1 MKEIL
6 THIIEQWFLTEP
18 ALFRIFC
25 IQQLEPN
32 TQMRCPVRCGG
43 GRVQYNPEMIS
54 RSRISNTELEE
65 LLRVEMIRLLLK
77 HPYERRPEGC
87 LPESASLGSNMVID
101 QHCNLKCVQY
111 AKAADFQLPANECYE
126 WYVNKLDVLLRQ
138 PPIEDDTPPEPQS
151 IGPIPGNG
159 DGEPSDD
166 ANDIDSDD
174 SPNNKPNTPPSDKEQ
189 PDGSGQ
195 QSAQSDDENNN
206 GATSSKS
213 DNSGDSDSDSKNEPK
228 GGGGNSFWRKL
239 SEKMKR
245 WLAQDF
251 QLGRKLDGN
260 AGQQMLRDWLADNV
274 ELWQD
279 DELRREEINEIIR
292 STTTWGTLPGTLV
305 EQIIASLAVKMD
317 YRKALS
323 SFHTSIL
330 SSKRHLTRMRPN
342 RRSGFAQMGSRYDLA
357 ARLLVAVDVSGSIES
372 KTLQAFYSVVA
383 RFFKYGVETID
394 VVQFDVGLREVVT
407 FKKRPTKVEVCGR
420 GGTSFQEIF
429 DYLKDHR
436 QYDGLLIFTD
446 GYAPEPRVDFAL
458 RTKVLWI
465 CRSEQEYN
473 VHHEWMEKTGRAC
486 WIEF

>member
-6 THIIEQWFLTEP
+6 THIVEQWYLTEP
-18 ALFRIFC
+18 ALFQIFC

-32 TQMRCPVRCGG
+32 TEMRCPVRCGG
-43 GRVQYNPEMIS
+43 GRVQYNPAMITGC
-54 RSRISNTELEE
+54 RISNAELEE
-65 LLRVEMIRLLLK
+65 MLRIEMIRLLLK
-77 HPYERRPEGC
+77 HPYERLPEGC
-87 LPESASLGSNMVID
+87 LPEAASLGSNMVID

-111 AKAADFQLPANECYE
+111 AKAADFQLPNNECYE

-138 PPIEDDTPPEPQS
+138 PLIEEEEPIDRQS
-151 IGPIPGNG
+151 IGPIPGSG
-159 DGEPSDD
+159 DGEPSGD
-166 ANDIDSDD
+166 ANDADTDD
-174 SPNNKPNTPPSDKEQ
+174 SPDGKP
-189 PDGSGQ
+189 
-195 QSAQSDDENNN
+195 QSVQSDDN
-206 GATSSKS
+206 G
-213 DNSGDSDSDSKNEPK
+213 N
-228 GGGGNSFWRKL
+228 GGSNWQKL
-239 SEKMKR
+239 SDKMNR
-245 WLAQDF
+245 WLAGSF
-251 QLGRKLDGN
+251 QLGREMDKT
-260 AGQQMLRDWLADNV
+260 MEKMMRDWLADNV

-357 ARLLVAVDVSGSIES
+357 AQLLVAVDVSGSIES

-407 FKKRPTKVEVCGR
+407 FKKRPTMVEVRGR
-420 GGTSFQEIF
+420 GGTSFQEVF

-446 GYAPEPRVDFAL
+446 GYAPQPRVDFAM

-465 CRSEQEYN
+465 CRSEKEYKE
-473 VHHEWMEKTGRAC
+473 HHDWMEKTGRAC

>member
-1 MKEIL
+1 MNEIL

-32 TQMRCPVRCGG
+32 TEMRCPVRCGG
-43 GRVQYNPEMIS
+43 GRVQYNPAMITGC
-54 RSRISNTELEE
+54 RISNAELEE
-65 LLRVEMIRLLLK
+65 LLRIEMIRLLLK
-77 HPYERRPEGC
+77 HPYERLPEGC
-87 LPESASLGSNMVID
+87 LPEAASLASNMVID
-101 QHCNLKCVQY
+101 QHANLQLVQY
-111 AKAADFQLPANECYE
+111 AKAAAFQLPANECYE

-138 PPIEDDTPPEPQS
+138 PFIEDDTPPDRQS
-151 IGPIPGNG
+151 FGPVAGSGNG
-159 DGEPSDD
+159 SPSDD
-166 ANDIDSDD
+166 ANDSDSDD
-174 SPNNKPNTPPSDKEQ
+174 SPDREPDSEQ
-189 PDGSGQ
+189 GDNEQSG
-195 QSAQSDDENNN
+195 
-206 GATSSKS
+206 
-213 DNSGDSDSDSKNEPK
+213 
-228 GGGGNSFWRKL
+228 GGGGNLLWRKL
-239 SEKMKR
+239 SEKMNR

-251 QLGRKLDGN
+251 QYGRKLDGN
-260 AGQQMLRDWLADNV
+260 TQQQMLRDWLADNT

-279 DELRREEINEIIR
+279 DELRREEINELIR
-292 STTTWGTLPGTLV
+292 TTTQWGTLPGKLV

-357 ARLLVAVDVSGSIES
+357 SRLLVAVDVSGSIDS
-372 KTLQAFYSVVA
+372 RTLQAFYSVVA

-394 VVQFDVGLREVVT
+394 VVQFDAALQGDVVT
-407 FKKRPTKVEVCGR
+407 FKKRPTKVEVRGR
-420 GGTSFQEIF
+420 GGTSFQEVF

-446 GYAPEPRVDFAL
+446 GYAPEPRVDFAM

-465 CRSEQEYN
+465 CRSEAEYN
-473 VHHEWMEKTGRAC
+473 QHHEWMSKTGRAC

>member
-6 THIIEQWFLTEP
+6 THIVEQWYLTEP
-18 ALFRIFC
+18 ALFQIFC

-32 TQMRCPVRCGG
+32 TEMRCPVRCGG
-43 GRVQYNPEMIS
+43 GRVQYNPAMITGC
-54 RSRISNTELEE
+54 RISNAELEE
-65 LLRVEMIRLLLK
+65 MLRIEMIRLLLK
-77 HPYERRPEGC
+77 HPYERLPEGC
-87 LPESASLGSNMVID
+87 LPEAASLGSNMVID

-111 AKAADFQLPANECYE
+111 AKAADFQLPNNECYE

-138 PPIEDDTPPEPQS
+138 PPLDNDSSPEPQS
-151 IGPIPGNG
+151 ISSISSNSS
-159 DGEPSDD
+159 GEPSDGS
-166 ANDIDSDD
+166 NNSNSDC
-174 SPNNKPNTPPSDKEQ
+174 SA
-189 PDGSGQ
+189 GS
-195 QSAQSDDENNN
+195 
-206 GATSSKS
+206 SSVGGGS
-213 DNSGDSDSDSKNEPK
+213 LFNSEPK
-228 GGGGNSFWRKL
+228 GGNGGSNWQKL
-239 SEKMKR
+239 SDKMNR
-245 WLAQDF
+245 WLAGSF
-251 QLGRKLDGN
+251 QLGREMDKTM
-260 AGQQMLRDWLADNV
+260 QKMMRDWLADNV

-394 VVQFDVGLREVVT
+394 VVQFDAALQGEVVT
-407 FKKRPTKVEVCGR
+407 FKKRPTKVEVRGR
-420 GGTSFQEIF
+420 GGTSFQEVF

-446 GYAPEPRVDFAL
+446 GYAPEPRVDFAM

-465 CRSEQEYN
+465 CRSEKEYKE
-473 VHHEWMEKTGRAC
+473 HHDWMEKTGRAC

>member
-1 MKEIL
+1 MNEIL

-32 TQMRCPVRCGG
+32 TEMHCPVRCGG
-43 GRVQYNPEMIS
+43 GRVQYNPKMITGC
-54 RSRISNTELEE
+54 RISNAELEE
-65 LLRVEMIRLLLK
+65 LLRIEMIRLLLK
-77 HPYERRPEGC
+77 HPYERLPEGC
-87 LPESASLGSNMVID
+87 LPEAASLASNMVID
-101 QHCNLKCVQY
+101 QHANLQLVQY
-111 AKAADFQLPANECYE
+111 AKAAAFQLPANECYE

-138 PPIEDDTPPEPQS
+138 PFIEDDTPPDRQS
-151 IGPIPGNG
+151 FGPVAGSGNG
-159 DGEPSDD
+159 NPSDD
-166 ANDIDSDD
+166 A
-174 SPNNKPNTPPSDKEQ
+174 T
-189 PDGSGQ
+189 
-195 QSAQSDDENNN
+195 
-206 GATSSKS
+206 
-213 DNSGDSDSDSKNEPK
+213 DSDSDDLPDKEPDSEQGDNEQSG
-228 GGGGNSFWRKL
+228 GGGGNSLWRKL
-239 SEKMKR
+239 TEKMNR
-245 WLAQDF
+245 WLAQNF
-251 QLGRKLDGN
+251 QLGRKMDGN
-260 AGQQMLRDWLADNV
+260 MQQQMLRDWLADNT

-292 STTTWGTLPGTLV
+292 TTTQWGTLPGKLV

-357 ARLLVAVDVSGSIES
+357 SRLLVAVDVSGSIDS
-372 KTLQAFYSVVA
+372 RTLQAFYSVVA

-394 VVQFDVGLREVVT
+394 VVQFDAALQGDVVT
-407 FKKRPTKVEVCGR
+407 FKKRPTKVEVRGR
-420 GGTSFQEIF
+420 GGTSFQEVF

-436 QYDGLLIFTD
+436 QYDGLMIFTD
-446 GYAPEPRVDFAL
+446 GYAPEPRVDFAM

-465 CRSEQEYN
+465 CRSEKEYN
-473 VHHEWMEKTGRAC
+473 QHNEWMSKTGRAC

>member
-32 TQMRCPVRCGG
+32 TQMRCPVRCGS

-65 LLRVEMIRLLLK
+65 LLRIEMIRFLLK

-87 LPESASLGSNMVID
+87 LPESASIGSNMVID

-138 PPIEDDTPPEPQS
+138 PPINDDMPPEPQS

-159 DGEPSDD
+159 DGEPSGD
-166 ANDIDSDD
+166 ANDADTDD
-174 SPNNKPNTPPSDKEQ
+174 SPDGKPKSEQSDNEQ
-189 PDGSGQ
+189 SIGGNDKRTKSTTDGSGQ
-195 QSAQSDDENNN
+195 QSAQSDDSGN
-206 GATSSKS
+206 GGS
-213 DNSGDSDSDSKNEPK
+213 N
-228 GGGGNSFWRKL
+228 WQKL
-239 SEKMKR
+239 SDKMNR
-245 WLAQDF
+245 WLAGSF
-251 QLGRKLDGN
+251 QLGREMDKTM
-260 AGQQMLRDWLADNV
+260 QKMLRDWLADNT

-357 ARLLVAVDVSGSIES
+357 ARLLVAVDVSGSIDS

-407 FKKRPTKVEVCGR
+407 FKKRPQKVEVCGR
-420 GGTSFQEIF
+420 GGTSFQEVF

-446 GYAPEPRVDFAL
+446 GYAPEPSVDFTM

-465 CRSEQEYN
+465 CRSEKEYN
-473 VHHEWMEKTGRAC
+473 VHHDWMEKTGRAC

>member
-32 TQMRCPVRCGG
+32 TEMRCPVRCGG
-43 GRVQYNPEMIS
+43 GHVQYNPAMITGC
-54 RSRISNTELEE
+54 RISNAELEE
-65 LLRVEMIRLLLK
+65 MLRIEMIRLLLK
-77 HPYERRPEGC
+77 HPYERLPEGC

-101 QHCNLKCVQY
+101 QHCNLKCVKY
-111 AKAADFQLPANECYE
+111 AKAADFQLPNNECYE

-138 PPIEDDTPPEPQS
+138 PFIEEEEPIDRQS
-151 IGPIPGNG
+151 IGPIPGSG
-159 DGEPSDD
+159 DGEPSGD
-166 ANDIDSDD
+166 ANDADTDD
-174 SPNNKPNTPPSDKEQ
+174 SPDGKPQSEQSDNEQ
-189 PDGSGQ
+189 SIGGNDKKTKSTTDGSGQ
-195 QSAQSDDENNN
+195 QSAQSDDN
-206 GATSSKS
+206 G
-213 DNSGDSDSDSKNEPK
+213 N
-228 GGGGNSFWRKL
+228 GGSNWQKL
-239 SEKMKR
+239 SDKMNR
-245 WLAQDF
+245 WLAGSF
-251 QLGRKLDGN
+251 QLGREMDKTM
-260 AGQQMLRDWLADNV
+260 QKMLRDWLADNV

-292 STTTWGTLPGTLV
+292 TTTQWGSLPGKLV

-394 VVQFDVGLREVVT
+394 VVQFDAALQGEVVT
-407 FKKRPTKVEVCGR
+407 FKKRPTKVEVRGR
-420 GGTSFQEIF
+420 GGTSFQEVF

-446 GYAPEPRVDFAL
+446 GYAPEPSVDFAML
-458 RTKVLWI
+458 TKVLWI
-465 CRSEQEYN
+465 CRSEKEYKE
-473 VHHEWMEKTGRAC
+473 HHDWMEKTGRAC

>member
-6 THIIEQWFLTEP
+6 THIVEQWFLTEP

-32 TQMRCPVRCGG
+32 TEMRCPVRCGG
-43 GRVQYNPEMIS
+43 GRVQYNPAMITGC
-54 RSRISNTELEE
+54 RISNAELEE
-65 LLRVEMIRLLLK
+65 MLRIEMIRLLLK
-77 HPYERRPEGC
+77 HPYERLPEGC

-101 QHCNLKCVQY
+101 QHCNLKCVKY
-111 AKAADFQLPANECYE
+111 AKAANFQLPNNECYE
-126 WYVNKLDVLLRQ
+126 WYVNKLDVLLCK
-138 PPIEDDTPPEPQS
+138 PPLDNDSSSEPQS
-151 IGPIPGNG
+151 IGSISSNSS
-159 DGEPSDD
+159 GEPSDG
-166 ANDIDSDD
+166 S
-174 SPNNKPNTPPSDKEQ
+174 NNS
-189 PDGSGQ
+189 
-195 QSAQSDDENNN
+195 
-206 GATSSKS
+206 
-213 DNSGDSDSDSKNEPK
+213 NSGGSAGSSSVGGGSLSNSEPK
-228 GGGGNSFWRKL
+228 GGNGGSNWQKL
-239 SEKMKR
+239 SDKMNC
-245 WLAQDF
+245 WLAGNF
-251 QLGRKLDGN
+251 QLGREMDKTM
-260 AGQQMLRDWLADNV
+260 QKMLRDWLADNV

-357 ARLLVAVDVSGSIES
+357 AQLLVAVDVSGSIES

-407 FKKRPTKVEVCGR
+407 FKKRPQKVEVCGR
-420 GGTSFQEIF
+420 GGTSFQEVF

-446 GYAPEPRVDFAL
+446 GYAPQPRVDFAM

-465 CRSEQEYN
+465 CRSEKEYKA
-473 VHHEWMEKTGRAC
+473 HHEWMEKTGRAC

>member
-6 THIIEQWFLTEP
+6 THIVEQWYLTEP
-18 ALFRIFC
+18 ALFQIFC

-32 TQMRCPVRCGG
+32 TKMCCPVRCGG
-43 GRVQYNPEMIS
+43 GRVQYNPAMITGC
-54 RSRISNTELEE
+54 RISNAELEE
-65 LLRVEMIRLLLK
+65 MLRIEMIRLLLK
-77 HPYERRPEGC
+77 HPYERLPEGC
-87 LPESASLGSNMVID
+87 LPEAASLGSNMVID

-111 AKAADFQLPANECYE
+111 AKAANFQLPNNECYE
-126 WYVNKLDVLLRQ
+126 WYVNKLDVLLYQ
-138 PPIEDDTPPEPQS
+138 PPLDNDSSSEPQS
-151 IGPIPGNG
+151 IGSISSNG
-159 DGEPSDD
+159 SGEPSDG
-166 ANDIDSDD
+166 S
-174 SPNNKPNTPPSDKEQ
+174 NNS
-189 PDGSGQ
+189 
-195 QSAQSDDENNN
+195 
-206 GATSSKS
+206 
-213 DNSGDSDSDSKNEPK
+213 NSGGSAGSSSVGGGSLSNSEPK
-228 GGGGNSFWRKL
+228 GGNDGSNWQKL
-239 SEKMKR
+239 SDKMNC
-245 WLAQDF
+245 WLAGNF
-251 QLGRKLDGN
+251 QLGREMDKTM
-260 AGQQMLRDWLADNV
+260 QKMLRDWLTDNV

-407 FKKRPTKVEVCGR
+407 FKKRPTMVEVRGR
-420 GGTSFQEIF
+420 GGTSFQEVF

-446 GYAPEPRVDFAL
+446 GYAPEPSADFAL

-465 CRSEQEYN
+465 CRSEQEYSE
-473 VHHEWMEKTGRAC
+473 HHEWMEKTGRAC

>member
-6 THIIEQWFLTEP
+6 THIVEQWYLTEP

-32 TQMRCPVRCGG
+32 TEMRCPVRCGG
-43 GRVQYNPEMIS
+43 GRVQYNPAMITGC
-54 RSRISNTELEE
+54 RISNAELEE
-65 LLRVEMIRLLLK
+65 MLRIEMIRLLLK
-77 HPYERRPEGC
+77 HPYERLPEGC
-87 LPESASLGSNMVID
+87 LPEAASLGSNMVID
-101 QHCNLKCVQY
+101 QHANLQLVQY
-111 AKAADFQLPANECYE
+111 VKAAAFQLPANECYE

-138 PPIEDDTPPEPQS
+138 PFIEEEEPIDRHS
-151 IGPIPGNG
+151 FGPIPGSGNG
-159 DGEPSDD
+159 NSSDD
-166 ANDIDSDD
+166 ANDSDD
-174 SPNNKPNTPPSDKEQ
+174 TSDGKPDS
-189 PDGSGQ
+189 
-195 QSAQSDDENNN
+195 
-206 GATSSKS
+206 
-213 DNSGDSDSDSKNEPK
+213 NSGNKPK
-228 GGGGNSFWRKL
+228 GGGGKSIWRKL
-239 SEKMKR
+239 SEKMNR
-245 WLAQDF
+245 WLAGSF
-251 QLGRKLDGN
+251 QLGREMDKTM
-260 AGQQMLRDWLADNV
+260 QKMLRDWLADNT

-292 STTTWGTLPGTLV
+292 TTTQWGTLPGKLV

-357 ARLLVAVDVSGSIES
+357 ARLLVAVDVSGSIDT

-394 VVQFDVGLREVVT
+394 VVQFDAALQGEVVT
-407 FKKRPTKVEVCGR
+407 FKKRPTKVEVRGR
-420 GGTSFQEIF
+420 GGTSFQEVF

-446 GYAPEPRVDFAL
+446 GYAPEPRVDFAM

-465 CRSEQEYN
+465 CRSEKEYN

>member
-1 MKEIL
+1 MNEIL

-32 TQMRCPVRCGG
+32 TEMRCPVRCGG
-43 GRVQYNPEMIS
+43 GRVQYNPAMITGC
-54 RSRISNTELEE
+54 RISNAELEE
-65 LLRVEMIRLLLK
+65 LLRIEMIRLLLK
-77 HPYERRPEGC
+77 HPYERLPEGC
-87 LPESASLGSNMVID
+87 LPEAASLASNMVID
-101 QHCNLKCVQY
+101 QHASLQLVQY
-111 AKAADFQLPANECYE
+111 AKAAAFQLPANECYE

-138 PPIEDDTPPEPQS
+138 PFIEDDTPPDRQS
-151 IGPIPGNG
+151 FGPVAGNG
-159 DGEPSDD
+159 NGNPSDD
-166 ANDIDSDD
+166 ANDSDSDD
-174 SPNNKPNTPPSDKEQ
+174 L
-189 PDGSGQ
+189 PDR
-195 QSAQSDDENNN
+195 EP
-206 GATSSKS
+206 
-213 DNSGDSDSDSKNEPK
+213 DSDSGKEPK
-228 GGGGNSFWRKL
+228 GGGGGNSFWRKL
-239 SEKMKR
+239 SEKMNR
-245 WLAQDF
+245 WLAQNF
-251 QLGRKLDGN
+251 QYGRKLDGN
-260 AGQQMLRDWLADNV
+260 TQQQMMRDWLADNT

-292 STTTWGTLPGTLV
+292 TTTQWGTLPGKLV

-357 ARLLVAVDVSGSIES
+357 SRLLVAVDVSGSIDS
-372 KTLQAFYSVVA
+372 RTLQAFYSVVA

-394 VVQFDVGLREVVT
+394 VVQFDAALQGDVVT
-407 FKKRPTKVEVCGR
+407 FKKRPTKVEVRGR
-420 GGTSFQEIF
+420 GGTSFQEVF

-446 GYAPEPRVDFAL
+446 GYAPEPRVDFAM

-465 CRSEQEYN
+465 CRSEAEYN
-473 VHHEWMEKTGRAC
+473 QHHEWMSKTGRAC

>member
-1 MKEIL
+1 MNEIL

-32 TQMRCPVRCGG
+32 TEMRCPVRCGG
-43 GRVQYNPEMIS
+43 GRVQYNPKMITGC
-54 RSRISNTELEE
+54 RISNAELEE
-65 LLRVEMIRLLLK
+65 LLRIEMIRLLLK
-77 HPYERRPEGC
+77 HPYERLPEGC
-87 LPESASLGSNMVID
+87 LPEAASLASNMVID
-101 QHCNLKCVQY
+101 QHANLQLVQY
-111 AKAADFQLPANECYE
+111 AKAAAFQLPANECYE

-138 PPIEDDTPPEPQS
+138 PFIEDDTPPDRQS
-151 IGPIPGNG
+151 FGPVAGSG
-159 DGEPSDD
+159 KGSPSDD
-166 ANDIDSDD
+166 ATDSDSDD
-174 SPNNKPNTPPSDKEQ
+174 SLDRKPDSEQ
-189 PDGSGQ
+189 GDNEQSG
-195 QSAQSDDENNN
+195 
-206 GATSSKS
+206 
-213 DNSGDSDSDSKNEPK
+213 

-239 SEKMKR
+239 SVKMNR
-245 WLAQDF
+245 WLAQNF
-251 QLGRKLDGN
+251 QLGRKMDGN
-260 AGQQMLRDWLADNV
+260 AQQQMLRDWLADNT

-279 DELRREEINEIIR
+279 DELRREEINELIR
-292 STTTWGTLPGTLV
+292 TTTQWGTLPGKLV

-357 ARLLVAVDVSGSIES
+357 SRLLVAVDVSGSIDS
-372 KTLQAFYSVVA
+372 RTLQAFYSVVA

-394 VVQFDVGLREVVT
+394 VVQFDAALQGDVVT
-407 FKKRPTKVEVCGR
+407 FKKRPTKVEVRGR
-420 GGTSFQEIF
+420 GGTSFQEVF

-446 GYAPEPRVDFAL
+446 GCAPEPRVDFAM

-465 CRSEQEYN
+465 CRSEAEYN
-473 VHHEWMEKTGRAC
+473 QHHEWMSKTGRAC

>member
-32 TQMRCPVRCGG
+32 TEMRCPVRCGG
-43 GRVQYNPEMIS
+43 GRVQYNPAMITGC
-54 RSRISNTELEE
+54 RISNAELEE
-65 LLRVEMIRLLLK
+65 MLRIEMIRLLLK
-77 HPYERRPEGC
+77 HPYERLPEGC

-101 QHCNLKCVQY
+101 QHCNLKCVKY
-111 AKAADFQLPANECYE
+111 AKAANFQLPNNECYE
-126 WYVNKLDVLLRQ
+126 WYVNKLDVLLCK
-138 PPIEDDTPPEPQS
+138 PPLDNDSSSEPQS
-151 IGPIPGNG
+151 IGSISSNSS
-159 DGEPSDD
+159 GEPSDG
-166 ANDIDSDD
+166 S
-174 SPNNKPNTPPSDKEQ
+174 NNS
-189 PDGSGQ
+189 
-195 QSAQSDDENNN
+195 
-206 GATSSKS
+206 
-213 DNSGDSDSDSKNEPK
+213 NSGGSAGSSSVGGGSLSNSEPK
-228 GGGGNSFWRKL
+228 GGNGGSNWQKL
-239 SEKMKR
+239 SDKMNC
-245 WLAQDF
+245 WLAGNF
-251 QLGRKLDGN
+251 QLGREMDKT
-260 AGQQMLRDWLADNV
+260 MEKMMRDWLADNT

-292 STTTWGTLPGTLV
+292 TTTQWGTLPGTLV

-420 GGTSFQEIF
+420 GGTSFQEVF

-465 CRSEQEYN
+465 CRSEKEYN
-473 VHHEWMEKTGRAC
+473 VHHGWMEKTGRAC